1 VDTRKPMSEVLD
13 DAARNLEACG
23 EPQAA
28 DELQQVTQS

>member
-1 VDTRKPMSEVLD
+1 MSEVLD
-13 DAARNLEACG
+13 DAARNLDACG